1 MMNLKYFHDFVN
13 EAKEP
18 TKRKEKIKVVLLS
31 NISEES
37 YTVPAMEA
45 AFTKRGI
52 SFRVI
57 DINTCNLISTSN
69 GSGDLM
75 ISDSK
80 SKPFKINSDNTAIL
94 TRRGVVRSTFT
105 RDIIS
110 KLEDNNFFVVNTLE
124 SILAC
129 ENKYV
134 TSKILMDAGIPVPK
148 MAIIEGEESIESAIK
163 QIGGRFP
170 VVLKMLSG
178 SHGIGVS
185 IIESVASLKSVL
197 QTFWKIDPKIE
208 VLIQEKID
216 SEYDLRIHVLTKR
229 FNSPTPSDTDSVLLG
244 YMRRNRIK
252 KDFRTNY
259 SLGGTV
265 EKTKVTPEQQRISI
279 EAAKAVG
286 CNWCG
291 VDLIVDKKTGKNYV
305 LEVNSSPGTQGLKK
319 ATGVDVIAD
328 IVDFIEDKQNWIRSR
343 RNVGF
348 REMIQVPGIGEIV
361 AKFDTGNG
369 AMSCSMTYD
378 EMEIDHKNKQVK
390 WKIGNREFSN
400 NIIDYSN
407 AEVGDDVHER
417 PIIEID
423 IMFAGKTYRKVHVS
437 LVDRKDKSTKFLV
450 NRKFM
455 ERIGC
460 SVNPMKTFVVTSAPD
475 GYSAGD
481 AKGKPHLGIIF
492 ESSKD
497 SIKGGKGDKKSDN
510 DFDPNELEIGSMIEL
525 EHTKNKIA
533 AKEIARDH
541 LTEDPKYYSKLI
553 KSGLADEPEALKR
566 AKELGW

>member
-1 MMNLKYFHDFVN
+1 MHLKYFSDFVN
-13 EAKEP
+13 EAKE
-18 TKRKEKIKVVLLS
+18 TKPKKEKIKVVLLS

-37 YTVPAMEA
+37 YTVPAMEKE
-45 AFTKRGI
+45 FTKRGI
-52 SFRVI
+52 EFQII
-57 DINTCNLISTSN
+57 DINSCNLISTTN
-69 GSGDLM
+69 GSGDLI
-75 ISDSK
+75 ISDK
-80 SKPFKINSDNTAIL
+80 QSKPFKINSDNTAIL

-105 RDIIS
+105 RDIVS
-110 KLEDNNFFVVNTLE
+110 KLEDNNFFVVNTLD

-129 ENKYV
+129 ENKFI
-134 TSKILMDAGIPVPK
+134 TSKILMDSGIPVPK
-148 MAIIEGEESIESAIK
+148 MAIIEGEESIDSAVK
-163 QIGGRFP
+163 QIGGKFP

-185 IIESVASLKSVL
+185 IIESLASLKSVL
-197 QTFWKIDPKIE
+197 QTLWKIDSKLE

-216 SEYDLRIHVLTKR
+216 SEYDLRIHVLTKK
-229 FNSPTPSDTDSVLLG
+229 FNSPTPSDTDSILLG
-244 YMRRNRIK
+244 YMRRNRVK

-265 EKTKVTPEQQRISI
+265 EKTKVTPEQEKIAI

-319 ATGVDVIAD
+319 ATGIDVVSD
-328 IVDFIEDKQNWIRSR
+328 IVDFIEDKTNWVRSR
-343 RNVGF
+343 RHIGF
-348 REMIQVPGIGEIV
+348 REMIQVPGVGQIV

-369 AMSCSMTYD
+369 ALSCSMTYD
-378 EMEIDHKNKQVK
+378 EMEIDHKKKTVK
-390 WKIGNREFSN
+390 WKLGDSEFEN
-400 NIIDYSN
+400 KIIDYSN

-423 IMFAGKTYRKVHVS
+423 IVFAGKTYKKVHVS

-460 SVNPMKTFVVTSAPD
+460 NVSPMKTFIVTSSPE
-475 GYSAGD
+475 GYMAGES
-481 AKGKPHLGIIF
+481 KGKPHAGIIF
-492 ESSKD
+492 EKD
-497 SIKGGKGDKKSDN
+497 I
-510 DFDPNELEIGSMIEL
+510 
-525 EHTKNKIA
+525 KNK
-533 AKEIARDH
+533 
-541 LTEDPKYYSKLI
+541 
-553 KSGLADEPEALKR
+553 
-566 AKELGW
+566 